1 MPERNWINKKDMR
14 DIFGNIFSKYNSM
27 SLIDV
32 LSLIS
37 LVKQMAKKQ
46 FLKVKEQLNNVD
58 GCFSPTNEFF
68 QLCKKINLQVSVIY

>member
-1 MPERNWINKKDMR
+1 MIYLAT
-14 DIFGNIFSKYNSM
+14 FSVNITVC
-27 SLIDV
+27 LIDV
-32 LSLIS
+32 LPLIS

-58 GCFSPTNEFF
+58 GCFSPTDEFF